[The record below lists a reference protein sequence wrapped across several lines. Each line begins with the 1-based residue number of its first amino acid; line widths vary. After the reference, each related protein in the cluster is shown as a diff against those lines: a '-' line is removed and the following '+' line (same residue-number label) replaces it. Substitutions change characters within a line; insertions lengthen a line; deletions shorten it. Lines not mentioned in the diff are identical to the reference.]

1 MKNNLLDNSI
11 NEKPKKDRQRV
22 LIILLTIFMPPIG
35 ALLLLFS
42 KKFTKISKIFGVA
55 WLCLFF
61 IFPFLPDNQDIAQ
74 DTTVNQTVES
84 NDSESVLYTMTK
96 SVSENASNESLDKY
110 IPYLINSTVGEKN
123 NTGHKSLLSYQV
135 DSDNTVFL
143 KLYASDNLTNN
154 MTLRGIILD
163 SKKIFKKFYSDR
175 NDIND
180 LVIDW
185 YLTLVD
191 KKGNEKLGK
200 VALLSLKRE
209 NNNTINWDN
218 VITDNIPDIVD
229 SYWVHPVLR

>member
-1 MKNNLLDNSI
+1 M
-11 NEKPKKDRQRV
+11 
-22 LIILLTIFMPPIG
+22 
-35 ALLLLFS
+35 
-42 KKFTKISKIFGVA
+42 
-55 WLCLFF
+55 
-61 IFPFLPDNQDIAQ
+61 
-74 DTTVNQTVES
+74 
-84 NDSESVLYTMTK
+84 
-96 SVSENASNESLDKY
+96 
-110 IPYLINSTVGEKN
+110 
-123 NTGHKSLLSYQV
+123 LSYQI

-191 KKGNEKLGK
+191 KKGNEKLDK
-200 VALLSLKRE
+200 VALLSLKSE